1 MGHRKCLPTVCDR
14 GSFWREHP
22 TGLVFCGAT
31 WEQGPK
37 VSYEMT
43 VLFQVLAG
51 TGSLTS
57 VNCGPH
63 VAQKL
68 RHRLVCLDRWRRQAP
83 RQEPPAQ
90 GLSGR
95 QSQDPQQL
103 LCFPSPELKRQPPQC
118 PVRTL
123 TCTASTKAPRTSLC
137 FSASPTILNDWCLAN
152 QWLPSRSM
160 RSTRSSLVLVG
171 GRYSGLSRRGPVPPG
186 RGGGNLGKF
195 WRDV

>member
-1 MGHRKCLPTVCDR
+1 MGHRKCLPSVCDQ

-31 WEQGPK
+31 WEQGSK
-37 VSYEMT
+37 ASYELT
-43 VLFQVLAG
+43 VLLQVLAG

-57 VNCGPH
+57 VNRGPH
-63 VAQKL
+63 IAKKL
-68 RHRLVCLDRWRRQAP
+68 RHSLVCLHRWRSQAL

-103 LCFPSPELKRQPPQC
+103 LCFPSPELKRRPPQC

-123 TCTASTKAPRTSLC
+123 TCTAHHKGPR
-137 FSASPTILNDWCLAN
+137 D
-152 QWLPSRSM
+152 Q
-160 RSTRSSLVLVG
+160 LVL
-171 GRYSGLSRRGPVPPG
+171 LSFTHHPEWLV
-186 RGGGNLGKF
+186 LGKSVVALKVHKVYPELTGSC
-195 WRDV
+195 WRKVFRSQQKGPCASRQRRWEFG